1 MSGGKG
7 GSQTSEVT
15 VPQYIEDAA
24 RANLNR
30 AGDVA
35 NIGPIRY
42 EGPDVA
48 AYSPMQMAAAR
59 GLSDT
64 ASAFGVA
71 GGGMS
76 DQDLRGGMPEPTEFA
91 GGVRGYSSA
100 PMYDESMAAFK
111 ERSPG
116 QYDFINS
123 LFVDPVTGELGSRA
137 GSQPEAPAPQ
147 GVGLGTTN
155 YGGSG
160 GGGISLAEEAMARA
174 RASRDSYVPTNMLN
188 QKGGSYNPN
197 QVGTNSLSS
206 ILKDA
211 FDGGGMGASGGAH
224 KGLGVYSGIA
234 NLLGGKN

>member
-7 GSQTSEVT
+7 GSQTSQVT

-100 PMYDESMAAFK
+100 PMYDESLAAL
-111 ERSPG
+111 EASSPG

-123 LFVDPVTGELGSRA
+123 LFIDPVTGELGSRA

-155 YGGSG
+155 YGGG
-160 GGGISLAEEAMARA
+160 GGGGSSAADRAMARA
-174 RASRDSYVPTNMLN
+174 RASLSAGGGLFDTNQGPNLN
-188 QKGGSYNPN
+188 GSAGYGVGGYTSFSDMFDRGGPGVKGGDFS
-197 QVGTNSLSS
+197 GGGILSS
-206 ILKDA
+206 IGNILKGSD
-211 FDGGGMGASGGAH
+211 
-224 KGLGVYSGIA
+224 
-234 NLLGGKN
+234 

>member
-7 GSQTSEVT
+7 GSQTSQVT
-15 VPQYIEDAA
+15 VPQYIENAA
-24 RANLNR
+24 RANLSR

-48 AYSPMQMAAAR
+48 ALSPMQLAAAR

-91 GGVRGYSSA
+91 GGVLGYSSA
-100 PMYDESMAAFK
+100 PMYDESLAALK
-111 ERSPG
+111 ASSPG

-123 LFVDPVTGELGSRA
+123 LYIDPVTGKLGSRA
-137 GSQPEAPAPQ
+137 SSRVPI

-155 YGGSG
+155 YGGG
-160 GGGISLAEEAMARA
+160 GGSSTMDEAMAMA
-174 RASRDSYVPTNMLN
+174 QASRGAGGQAN
-188 QKGGSYNPN
+188 QGG
-197 QVGTNSLSS
+197 GFFSS
-206 ILKDA
+206 IGDILTDA
-211 FDGGGMGASGGAH
+211 TDGGGMGDSGGAH
-224 KGLGVYSGIA
+224 KGLGVYSEIA

>member
-7 GSQTSEVT
+7 GSQTSQVT

-24 RANLNR
+24 RANLSR

-42 EGPDVA
+42 GGPDVA

-64 ASAFGVA
+64 AGAFGVA

-76 DQDLRGGMPEPTEFA
+76 EQDLRGGMPEPTEYA

-100 PMYDESMAAFK
+100 PMYDATLADLQAT
-111 ERSPG
+111 SPG
-116 QYDFINS
+116 QYDFISS
-123 LFVDPVTGELGSRA
+123 LYIDPVTGELGSRA
-137 GSQPEAPAPQ
+137 GSQAPATQ

-155 YGGSG
+155 YNGGNDGGGSSS
-160 GGGISLAEEAMARA
+160 IDRVMEMA
-174 RASRDSYVPTNMLN
+174 RASRDSSVPTNMLN

-197 QVGTNSLSS
+197 QGGGNLFSN

-211 FDGGGMGASGGAH
+211 FDGGGMGASVGPH
-224 KGLGVYSGIA
+224 KGLGAISGIA

>member
-7 GSQTSEVT
+7 GSQTSQVT

-24 RANLNR
+24 RANLSR

-42 EGPDVA
+42 GGPDVA
-48 AYSPMQMAAAR
+48 AYSPMQMAASR

-64 ASAFGVA
+64 AGAFGVA

-100 PMYDESMAAFK
+100 PMYDATLADLQAT
-111 ERSPG
+111 SPG
-116 QYDFINS
+116 QYDFISS
-123 LFVDPVTGELGSRA
+123 LYIDPVTGEIGSRA
-137 GSQPEAPAPQ
+137 SAPPPVYQ

-155 YGGSG
+155 YGGG
-160 GGGISLAEEAMARA
+160 GDSSTMDEAMAMA
-174 RASRDSYVPTNMLN
+174 QASRNAGTSGPTRPQSRPTSTRSFSDIVRDTFSNVTDPR
-188 QKGGSYNPN
+188 G
-197 QVGTNSLSS
+197 
-206 ILKDA
+206 
-211 FDGGGMGASGGAH
+211 
-224 KGLGVYSGIA
+224 
-234 NLLGGKN
+234 

>member
-7 GSQTSEVT
+7 GSQTSQVT

-24 RANLNR
+24 RANLSR
-30 AGDVA
+30 AGNVA

-100 PMYDESMAAFK
+100 PMYDESLAALK
-111 ERSPG
+111 ASSPG

-123 LFVDPVTGELGSRA
+123 LYIDPVTGKLGSRA
-137 GSQPEAPAPQ
+137 SSRVPI

-155 YGGSG
+155 YGGG
-160 GGGISLAEEAMARA
+160 GSSTMNEAMAMA
-174 RASRDSYVPTNMLN
+174 QASRSA
-188 QKGGSYNPN
+188 GGGYTSF
-197 QVGTNSLSS
+197 S
-206 ILKDA
+206 DM
-211 FDGGGMGASGGAH
+211 FDGGGAGASGGNF
-224 KGLGVYSGIA
+224 SGGGRISSIA
-234 NLLGGKN
+234 NAIGGKN

>member
-7 GSQTSEVT
+7 GSQTSKVT

-42 EGPDVA
+42 EGADVA

-64 ASAFGVA
+64 AGAFGVA

-100 PMYDESMAAFK
+100 PMYDQALAALEAK
-111 ERSPG
+111 SPG

-123 LFVDPVTGELGSRA
+123 LYIDPVTGELGSRA
-137 GSQPEAPAPQ
+137 GSQAPVSQ

-155 YGGSG
+155 YGGGGSG
-160 GGGISLAEEAMARA
+160 GPSLAQEALARA
-174 RASRDSYVPTNMLN
+174 QASRDSGATTN
-188 QKGGSYNPN
+188 G
-197 QVGTNSLSS
+197 GTNAFSN

-211 FDGGGMGASGGAH
+211 FDGGGMGASGGQH
-224 KGLGVYSGIA
+224 KGAGLFSVAANILGNKY
-234 NLLGGKN
+234 

>member
-7 GSQTSEVT
+7 GSQTSQVT

-24 RANLNR
+24 RANLSR

-48 AYSPMQMAAAR
+48 AYSPMQLAAAR

-100 PMYDESMAAFK
+100 PMYDESLAALK
-111 ERSPG
+111 ASSPG

-123 LFVDPVTGELGSRA
+123 LYIDPVTGNLGSRA
-137 GSQPEAPAPQ
+137 SAPPPVYQ

-155 YGGSG
+155 YGGG
-160 GGGISLAEEAMARA
+160 GGSSTMDEAIAMAQ
-174 RASRDSYVPTNMLN
+174 ASRNAGTSGPMRPQSRPT
-188 QKGGSYNPN
+188 S
-197 QVGTNSLSS
+197 TRSLSDRIRDTFS
-206 ILKDA
+206 NVTDPR
-211 FDGGGMGASGGAH
+211 G
-224 KGLGVYSGIA
+224 
-234 NLLGGKN
+234 

>member
-7 GSQTSEVT
+7 GSQTSQVT

-24 RANLNR
+24 RANLSR

-48 AYSPMQMAAAR
+48 AYSPMQLAAAR

-100 PMYDESMAAFK
+100 PMYDESLAALK
-111 ERSPG
+111 ASSPG

-123 LFVDPVTGELGSRA
+123 LYIDPVTGNLGSRA
-137 GSQPEAPAPQ
+137 SAPPPVYQ
-147 GVGLGTTN
+147 GVGLGTAN
-155 YGGSG
+155 YGGG
-160 GGGISLAEEAMARA
+160 GGSSTMDEAIAMAQ
-174 RASRDSYVPTNMLN
+174 ASRNAGTSGPMRPQSRPT
-188 QKGGSYNPN
+188 S
-197 QVGTNSLSS
+197 TRSLSDRIRDTFS
-206 ILKDA
+206 NVTDPR
-211 FDGGGMGASGGAH
+211 G
-224 KGLGVYSGIA
+224 
-234 NLLGGKN
+234 

>member
-7 GSQTSEVT
+7 GSQTSQVT

-24 RANLNR
+24 RANLSR

-48 AYSPMQMAAAR
+48 AYSPMQLAAAR

-100 PMYDESMAAFK
+100 PMYDESLAALK
-111 ERSPG
+111 ASSPG

-123 LFVDPVTGELGSRA
+123 LYIDPVTGKLGSRA
-137 GSQPEAPAPQ
+137 SSRVPV

-155 YGGSG
+155 YNG
-160 GGGISLAEEAMARA
+160 GGGGGSSTMNEAMAMA
-174 RASRDSYVPTNMLN
+174 QASRSAGTSGPMRPQSRPT
-188 QKGGSYNPN
+188 S
-197 QVGTNSLSS
+197 TRSLSNVARN
-206 ILKDA
+206 IFNNITDPR
-211 FDGGGMGASGGAH
+211 G
-224 KGLGVYSGIA
+224 
-234 NLLGGKN
+234 

>member
-7 GSQTSEVT
+7 GSQTSQVT

-24 RANLNR
+24 RANLSR

-48 AYSPMQMAAAR
+48 AYSPMQLAAAR

-100 PMYDESMAAFK
+100 PMYDESLAALK
-111 ERSPG
+111 ASSPG

-123 LFVDPVTGELGSRA
+123 LYIDPVTGELGSRA
-137 GSQPEAPAPQ
+137 GSQAPAPQ

-155 YGGSG
+155 YNGGGGSSTMDEAIAMAQASRSTGGGYTSLSDMFDRGGPGKAGGNFSG
-160 GGGISLAEEAMARA
+160 GGRIS
-174 RASRDSYVPTNMLN
+174 S
-188 QKGGSYNPN
+188 
-197 QVGTNSLSS
+197 
-206 ILKDA
+206 
-211 FDGGGMGASGGAH
+211 
-224 KGLGVYSGIA
+224 IA

>member
-155 YGGSG
+155 YGGNSG
-160 GGGISLAEEAMARA
+160 GTSLAEEAIARA
-174 RASRDSYVPTNMLN
+174 RASQTAGGGYTSFSDMFDRGGPGV
-188 QKGGSYNPN
+188 KGGDFS
-197 QVGTNSLSS
+197 GGGILSS
-206 ILKDA
+206 IGNILKGSD
-211 FDGGGMGASGGAH
+211 
-224 KGLGVYSGIA
+224 
-234 NLLGGKN
+234 

>member
-7 GSQTSEVT
+7 GSQTSQVT

-24 RANLNR
+24 RANLSR

-48 AYSPMQMAAAR
+48 AYSPMQLAAAR

-100 PMYDESMAAFK
+100 PMYDESLAALK
-111 ERSPG
+111 ASSPG
-116 QYDFINS
+116 QYDFISS
-123 LFVDPVTGELGSRA
+123 LYIDPVTGELGSRA
-137 GSQPEAPAPQ
+137 GSQAPAPQ

-155 YGGSG
+155 YNG
-160 GGGISLAEEAMARA
+160 GGGSSTMDEAIAMAQ
-174 RASRDSYVPTNMLN
+174 ASRGAGGQAN
-188 QKGGSYNPN
+188 QGGGFS
-197 QVGTNSLSS
+197 SS
-206 ILKDA
+206 IGDFLTDA
-211 FDGGGMGASGGAH
+211 TDGGGMRDSGGAH

-234 NLLGGKN
+234 NLLGGKY

>member
-7 GSQTSEVT
+7 GSQTSQVT

-24 RANLNR
+24 RANLGR

-42 EGPDVA
+42 EGADVA
-48 AYSPMQMAAAR
+48 AYSPMQLAAAR

-64 ASAFGVA
+64 AGAFGVA

-91 GGVRGYSSA
+91 GGIRGYSSA
-100 PMYDESMAAFK
+100 PMYDESLAALQAS
-111 ERSPG
+111 SPG

-123 LFVDPVTGELGSRA
+123 LYIDPVTGELGSRA
-137 GSQPEAPAPQ
+137 GSQAPAPQ

-155 YGGSG
+155 YGGG
-160 GGGISLAEEAMARA
+160 GGGPSAAEEIMAMAQ
-174 RASRDSYVPTNMLN
+174 ASRDSYVPTNMLN
-188 QKGGSYNPN
+188 QKGGAYNPN
-197 QVGTNSLSS
+197 QGGTNSFSN

-211 FDGGGMGASGGAH
+211 FDGGGMGATGGPH
-224 KGLGVYSGIA
+224 KGLGALSGIA
-234 NLLGGKN
+234 NLFGGKN

>member
-1 MSGGKG
+1 MLGGKGGKG
-7 GSQTSEVT
+7 GSQTSQVT
-15 VPQYIEDAA
+15 VPQYIENAA
-24 RANLNR
+24 RANLSR
-30 AGDVA
+30 ASDVA

-100 PMYDESMAAFK
+100 PMYDEALAALK
-111 ERSPG
+111 ASSPG
-116 QYDFINS
+116 QYDYINS
-123 LFVDPVTGELGSRA
+123 LYIDPVTGELGSRA
-137 GSQPEAPAPQ
+137 SSRVPI

-155 YGGSG
+155 YGGG
-160 GGGISLAEEAMARA
+160 GGSSTMNEAMAMA
-174 RASRDSYVPTNMLN
+174 QASRGA
-188 QKGGSYNPN
+188 GGGYTSF
-197 QVGTNSLSS
+197 S
-206 ILKDA
+206 DM
-211 FDGGGMGASGGAH
+211 FDGGGAGASGGNF
-224 KGLGVYSGIA
+224 SGGGRISSIA
-234 NLLGGKN
+234 NAIGGKN

>member
-1 MSGGKG
+1 MLGGKGGKG
-7 GSQTSEVT
+7 GSQTSQVT

-24 RANLNR
+24 RANLSR

-100 PMYDESMAAFK
+100 PIHDESLAALK
-111 ERSPG
+111 ASSPG

-123 LFVDPVTGELGSRA
+123 LYIDPVTGELGSRA
-137 GSQPEAPAPQ
+137 GSQAPAPQ

-155 YGGSG
+155 YGGG
-160 GGGISLAEEAMARA
+160 GGSSTMDEAIAMAQ
-174 RASRDSYVPTNMLN
+174 ASRRAGGQAN
-188 QKGGSYNPN
+188 QGG
-197 QVGTNSLSS
+197 GFFSS
-206 ILKDA
+206 IGDILTDA
-211 FDGGGMGASGGAH
+211 TDGGGMGASGGPH

>member
-7 GSQTSEVT
+7 GSQTSQVT

-24 RANLNR
+24 RANLSR

-48 AYSPMQMAAAR
+48 AYSPMQLAAAR

-64 ASAFGVA
+64 AGAFGVA

-100 PMYDESMAAFK
+100 PMYDESLAALK
-111 ERSPG
+111 ASSPG

-123 LFVDPVTGELGSRA
+123 LYIDPVTGKLGSRA
-137 GSQPEAPAPQ
+137 GSQAPAPQ

-155 YGGSG
+155 YNG
-160 GGGISLAEEAMARA
+160 GGGSSTMDEAMAMA
-174 RASRDSYVPTNMLN
+174 QASRNSSVPTNMLN
-188 QKGGSYNPN
+188 QKGGAYNPN
-197 QVGTNSLSS
+197 QGGGFFSS
-206 ILKDA
+206 IGDILTDA
-211 FDGGGMGASGGAH
+211 TDGGGMGASGGAH

-234 NLLGGKN
+234 NLLGGKY

>member
-7 GSQTSEVT
+7 GSQTSQVT

-24 RANLNR
+24 RANLSR
-30 AGDVA
+30 AGDVS

-42 EGPDVA
+42 GGPDVA

-64 ASAFGVA
+64 AGAFGVA

-76 DQDLRGGMPEPTEFA
+76 EQDLRGGMPEPTEFA

-100 PMYDESMAAFK
+100 PMYDEALADLK
-111 ERSPG
+111 ATSPG
-116 QYDFINS
+116 QYDFISS
-123 LFVDPVTGELGSRA
+123 LYIDPVTGELGSRA
-137 GSQPEAPAPQ
+137 SAPPPVYQ

-155 YGGSG
+155 YNG
-160 GGGISLAEEAMARA
+160 GGGGSSTMDEAIAMAQ
-174 RASRDSYVPTNMLN
+174 ASRAA
-188 QKGGSYNPN
+188 GGQPN
-197 QVGTNSLSS
+197 QGGGFLSS
-206 ILKDA
+206 IGDFLTDA
-211 FDGGGMGASGGAH
+211 TDGGGMRDSGGPH
-224 KGLGVYSGIA
+224 KGLGAISGIA

>member
-42 EGPDVA
+42 DGPDVA
-48 AYSPMQMAAAR
+48 AMTPMQMAAAR

-100 PMYDESMAAFK
+100 PMYDQALAALAAK
-111 ERSPG
+111 SPG

-147 GVGLGTTN
+147 GVGLGTTS
-155 YGGSG
+155 YGGGSG
-160 GGGISLAEEAMARA
+160 GTSLAEEALARA
-174 RASRDSYVPTNMLN
+174 RASRDSYVPTDMLN
-188 QKGGSYNPN
+188 QKGGSYTPD
-197 QVGTNSLSS
+197 QGGTNVFSN
-206 ILKDA
+206 ILEDA
-211 FDGGGMGASGGAH
+211 FGG
-224 KGLGVYSGIA
+224 KIA
-234 NLLGGKN
+234 NFFGGKN

>member
-7 GSQTSEVT
+7 GSQTSQVT

-24 RANLNR
+24 RANLSR

-48 AYSPMQMAAAR
+48 AYSPMQLAAAR

-64 ASAFGVA
+64 AGAFGVA

-100 PMYDESMAAFK
+100 PMYDESLAALK
-111 ERSPG
+111 ASSPG

-123 LFVDPVTGELGSRA
+123 LYIDPVTGELGSRA
-137 GSQPEAPAPQ
+137 GSQAPAPQ

-155 YGGSG
+155 YNG
-160 GGGISLAEEAMARA
+160 GGGSSTMDEAIAMAQ
-174 RASRDSYVPTNMLN
+174 ASRNSSVPTNMLN
-188 QKGGSYNPN
+188 QKGGAYNPN
-197 QVGTNSLSS
+197 QGGTNALSN

-211 FDGGGMGASGGAH
+211 FDGGGMGDSGGAH
-224 KGLGVYSGIA
+224 KGLGRISSIA
-234 NLLGGKN
+234 NFLGGKN

>member
-123 LFVDPVTGELGSRA
+123 LFIDPVTGEIGSRA
-137 GSQPEAPAPQ
+137 GPQAPVSQ

-155 YGGSG
+155 YGGGGSG
-160 GGGISLAEEAMARA
+160 GPSLAEEAIARA
-174 RASRDSYVPTNMLN
+174 RASQTAGGGYTSFSDMFDRGGPGV
-188 QKGGSYNPN
+188 KGGDFS
-197 QVGTNSLSS
+197 GGGILSS
-206 ILKDA
+206 IGNI
-211 FDGGGMGASGGAH
+211 F
-224 KGLGVYSGIA
+224 KGSD
-234 NLLGGKN
+234 